1 MIRAA
6 LFAIAIAG
14 SIWAAGTVTEGIAK
28 AAHDAVQGDMRP

>member
-14 SIWAAGTVTEGIAK
+14 LIWAAGTATEGIAK

>member
-14 SIWAAGTVTEGIAK
+14 SIWAAGTATEGIAK
-28 AAHDAVQGDMRP
+28 AAHDAVNAEDYR

>member
-6 LFAIAIAG
+6 LFIASLAFWA
-14 SIWAAGTVTEGIAK
+14 WAAGTVTEGIAK